1 MSTTEIYAKLTSL
14 FRDLFDDD
22 DIRLDENTTAK
33 DIDGWDSLSNI
44 RMVLSVE
51 TTFGIRLSAAQVA
64 SLATLGDLVAVI
76 ASKMPQGEAA

>member
-1 MSTTEIYAKLTSL
+1 MSNTEIYARLTSL

-22 DIRLDENTTAK
+22 AIHLDETTTAK

-51 TTFGIRLSAAQVA
+51 TMFGIRLSAAQVA
-64 SLATLGDLVAVI
+64 SLANVGDLVAVI
-76 ASKMPQGEAA
+76 ASRMQQGAVA